1 MSIIGLLSSLVRG
14 ETRRTSSSR
23 RRRAACRRSLR
34 IEALETRRLFNVDS
48 TTLACE
54 PVDDGATLAEPVAE
68 VIASVTEEEP
78 LVCKP
83 AEPATA
89 QSTTADLGT
98 QESLVDDSTIDA
110 IVETD
115 LTLTSVGEK
124 TATDTSLDLT
134 ISDTSLSGPTV
145 TNLFGWS
152 FPAPVLSDITIT
164 AYEFNTWV
172 IAGRVQ
178 HTFLQSVTVVLGGVW
193 EDSTFVRADGTFSF
207 YKSLPAGTTQAK
219 ITVEALAMGKSSG
232 VWEGWI

>member
-14 ETRRTSSSR
+14 EARRASSSS

-34 IEALETRRLFNVDS
+34 LEALESRRLFNVDS

-54 PVDDGATLAEPVAE
+54 PVDDVAALAEPDAE
-68 VIASVTEEEP
+68 VIASVTGEEL
-78 LVCKP
+78 LVC
-83 AEPATA
+83 EPATA
-89 QSTTADLGT
+89 QATAADLGA

-110 IVETD
+110 LVD
-115 LTLTSVGEK
+115 ANLTLTSTEK
-124 TATDTSLDLT
+124 TTASDTSLELT
-134 ISDTSLSGPTV
+134 VSDTSLSGTSV
-145 TNLFGWS
+145 TSLFGWG
-152 FPAPVLSDITIT
+152 FPAPVLSDVTIT

-172 IAGRVQ
+172 IEGRVQ
-178 HTFLQSVTVVLGGVW
+178 HTFLQSVTVILGGLW

-219 ITVEALAMGKSSG
+219 VTVEALAMGTSSG